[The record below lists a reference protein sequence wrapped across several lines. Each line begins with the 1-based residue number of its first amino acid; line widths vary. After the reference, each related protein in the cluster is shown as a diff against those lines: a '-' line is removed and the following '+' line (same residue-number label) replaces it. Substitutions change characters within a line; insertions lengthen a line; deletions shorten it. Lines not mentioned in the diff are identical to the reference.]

1 MKSNNAVRLM
11 VALAIAT
18 AGGKA
23 SMALAQDL
31 DAADDAIAQ
40 PGAAIESVALEEIEV
55 VGRQKSAATDVLVE
69 RIEQPVV
76 SDLLGAEQISRVG
89 DSTVALA
96 LRRLPG
102 VTLVGDFVYIRGL
115 GERYSST
122 TLNGAYVP
130 SPDLTRNVLP
140 LDIFP
145 AEIIDSLSIQKG
157 YTVDRPAAFGGG
169 NVDIRTRRIP
179 DEFAFKLGIGSGWN
193 SDLSDDVL
201 TYAGGSDDDFGTDD
215 GIRALPREIRDA
227 IQIYRGKLTP
237 SSIFQTLRM
246 EGGNPTFAEAEAIN
260 RQLGTSLNRNVDLE
274 SQSAS
279 PDISLDASIG
289 NSWTLDESGMWKFG
303 IQALADYQNQWRNR
317 DRINRSAQLPDIDNG
332 STKRSIN
339 QVSLTGSLTA
349 GLDFT
354 DDHSLGM
361 VAMFLRNTDDESALT
376 QRNNFNFR
384 REQGAQLRDYR
395 LRYEERELAMVQFS
409 GEHTL
414 GDETLDMFD
423 FLKGIRP
430 AAFFKGLQ
438 FSWYYSD
445 ATATTDIPNEVTVS
459 AIDSVDPDS
468 GEVLGTSLRSTSSAA
483 DFRFTDLE
491 DEVTSYGGLFERPF
505 EFVNSEIVGTLSGGW
520 DYYEKGRSYVQ
531 TQLGLGT
538 TTSAAV
544 GILAGSPGS
553 VLTDDNI
560 LDPANGFLLSIGG
573 IGTESYLAG
582 ETIDSAYG
590 AFDLT
595 WKDTWRVNAG
605 ARWEGWSQISV
616 PVDTLQFDPAIGKIP
631 LTPEQ
636 LADAAKTVDDY
647 YPAFALTYMRP
658 DFWADR
664 FQLRLGWSMTTARPD
679 LREVTNSTYI
689 DPFTEARV
697 VGNPALTP
705 SDLMNIDLR
714 AEWFFDHGDN
724 LTISPFYKSIDRPI
738 ETIEGAGTDNN
749 LSFTFI
755 NGDTA
760 DLTGVEVE
768 WFKDLGFASRW
779 LGNWATGLF
788 TTGNVTWSDSEL
800 TVGSNTVSLT
810 NDQRP
815 LNQQSDLILNLQL
828 GYDSPSGLYSGV
840 VVYNSYRERLFYAGR
855 NGAPDAFEQPFSSLD
870 FIVSVYP
877 SERMSL
883 KLRLQNLL
891 DDNIEIDQGGVVVL
905 EQALGMSAKLD
916 LSYRF

>member
-1 MKSNNAVRLM
+1 MKSNNAVRLL

-18 AGGKA
+18 AGGRA
-23 SMALAQDL
+23 GLAIAQDL
-31 DAADDAIAQ
+31 DTADSGVAEA
-40 PGAAIESVALEEIEV
+40 GATTSAVELEAVEV

-76 SDLLGAEQISRVG
+76 TDLLGAEQISRVG
-89 DSTVALA
+89 DSTAALA

-145 AEIIDSLSIQKG
+145 TEIIESLSIQKG
-157 YTVDRPAAFGGG
+157 YTADRPAAFGGG

-179 DEFAFKLGIGSGWN
+179 EDFEFKVGVGSGWN

-201 TYAGGSDDDFGTDD
+201 SYPGGSDDEFGTDD
-215 GIRALPREIRDA
+215 GTRAMPREIRDA
-227 IQIYRGKLTP
+227 IQTYRGDLTP
-237 SSIFQTLRM
+237 SAIFDTLRM
-246 EGGNPTFAEAEAIN
+246 QGGNPAFVEAEAIN
-260 RQLGTSLNRNVDLE
+260 RQLATSLNRNVDLKSE
-274 SQSAS
+274 SAD
-279 PDISLDASIG
+279 PDLKLEASIA
-289 NSWTLDESGMWKFG
+289 NRWELDEEGLWSFG
-303 IQALADYQNQWRNR
+303 VLALADYENKWRNR

-332 STKRSIN
+332 STLRSIN
-339 QVSLTGSLTA
+339 QVSLTGSVTA

-361 VAMFLRNTDDESALT
+361 VALFLRNTDDESALT

-395 LRYEERELAMVQFS
+395 LRYEERELELIQFS

-414 GDETLDMFD
+414 GEETLEIFD
-423 FLKGIRP
+423 FLKAIRP
-430 AAFFKGLQ
+430 AAFFEGLK

-445 ATATTDIPNEVTVS
+445 ATATTDIPNEVTIS
-459 AIDSVDPDS
+459 AVDSVDPET
-468 GEVLGTSLRSTSSAA
+468 GAVLGTSLRSTSSAA

-491 DEVTSYGGLFERPF
+491 DEVTSYGGVFERPF
-505 EFVNSEIVGTLSGGW
+505 EFASKNLVGTLSGGW

-531 TQLGLGT
+531 TQLALGT
-538 TTSAAV
+538 TTSSAV
-544 GILAGSPGS
+544 DILAGTPES

-560 LDPANGFLLSIGG
+560 LDPDNGFLLSIGG

-582 ETIDSAYG
+582 ETIDAGYG
-590 AFDLT
+590 AIDVT

-605 ARWEGWSQISV
+605 VRWEGWSQLSV
-616 PVDTLQFDPAIGKIP
+616 PVDPLQFDPAIGKIP
-631 LTPEQ
+631 LTQEE
-636 LADAAKTVDDY
+636 LAAAGKTYDDY

-658 DFWADR
+658 DFWAER
-664 FQLRLGWSMTTARPD
+664 FQLRLGWSLTTARPD

-697 VGNPALTP
+697 IGNPLLVP

-714 AEWFFDHGDN
+714 AEWFFDNGDN
-724 LTISPFYKSIDRPI
+724 LTISPFYKEIDEPI

-760 DLTGVEVE
+760 ELKGVEVE
-768 WFKDLGFASRW
+768 WFKDLSFTNRW

-788 TTGNVTWSDSEL
+788 TAGNVTWSDSEL

-810 NDQRP
+810 NDERP

-828 GYDSPSGLYSGV
+828 GYDSPSGLYGGV
-840 VVYNSYRERLFYAGR
+840 IVYNSYDERLFYAGR
-855 NGAPDAFEQPFSSLD
+855 NGAPDAYEQPFHSLD
-870 FIVSVYP
+870 FILSWYP
-877 SERMSL
+877 SEQMTM

-891 DDNIEIDQGGVVVL
+891 DDNIEIDQGGVIVL
-905 EQALGMSAKLD
+905 EQNLGVTAKVD
-916 LSYRF
+916 FSYRF